1 MLRDYEYQSRRE
13 DGDLVVGQHHADE
26 KLEYPFCGEKLQ
38 AHRGEGTSMNA
49 LAWKISSTM

>member
-1 MLRDYEYQSRRE
+1 MQMKSWNTL
-13 DGDLVVGQHHADE
+13 
-26 KLEYPFCGEKLQ
+26 FCGEKLQ